1 MAYLEKKRKHLHG
14 KWSKEDNYM
23 EGTSKMMM
31 EGGGRAKAKS
41 AATTEPKAQPQPE

>member
-23 EGTSKMMM
+23 EGNMM
-31 EGGGRAKAKS
+31 EGGGSDRTNS
-41 AATTEPKAQPQPE
+41 AATTEPKAQLEQE